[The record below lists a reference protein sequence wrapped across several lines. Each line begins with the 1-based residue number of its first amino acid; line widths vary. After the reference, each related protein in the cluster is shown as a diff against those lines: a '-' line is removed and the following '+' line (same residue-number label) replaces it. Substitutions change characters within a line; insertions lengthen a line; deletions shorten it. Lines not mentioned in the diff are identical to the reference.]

1 MRSGT
6 HTLLS
11 PNAPIDPART
21 AIGQA
26 NLVVTPMQMAMV
38 AAAFANGGVVMR
50 PTLVDR
56 VRSPERRAALRSATA
71 SRSSRA
77 FSEQTAAAVTE
88 MMKHV
93 VDEGTGTAA
102 QIPGVQIAGK
112 TGTAQ
117 TGRNGQ
123 LDAWFI
129 AFAPAESPQV
139 AVAVV
144 VERTRAVRRPGG
156 RADRARRHAG
166 GAECRFVSA
175 DAAPLRAGR
184 ARSSC
189 RGRMTAMTGED
200 TERGQP
206 FDGRYRVL
214 GRLGVGGMAT
224 VYLAEDSSLGRKVA
238 LKVMAERY
246 AEDGEFVE
254 RFRREAQAAARLNHP
269 NIIAVYDRGEA
280 DGRPYIAMEYLQ
292 GRTLKQVIQ
301 KDGPLPPERA
311 IAVAMQVLAGLRY
324 AHEHGVVHRDVK
336 PHNVLVGDDGRIKVT
351 DFGIAHAGDP
361 QMTEVG
367 SIVGTAQYL
376 SPEQARGRSVGP
388 QTDIYSLG
396 VVLYE
401 MLAGR
406 VPFEGDSSVAIA
418 MQHVSDEP
426 PPLRSLAPL
435 TCPSRSAM
443 VVAHAMLKEPAQ
455 RYGSADEFAADLDR
469 VRRGLVPVA
478 ATALIAIVPHEPTEQ
493 VPAAE
498 ATRIAPRAEAT
509 PLLSGEKLPPRP
521 TPRKRSRWPW
531 LLVLLL
537 LLAVGA
543 LAAFALGVGSGDDYA
558 DDDGDDRR
566 RRPRRRPPVTS
577 RKLDDLEGKSFLE
590 AHRRSTATGSSSTS
604 RRQRV
609 RDATHEADVVVA
621 SDPDRRRGAA
631 PAATRSC
638 SRSRAG
644 RRRSRTSSDKPRR
657 PTRSGSSAPTS
668 SPQQTSEA
676 SDSTDKGKV
685 TRTDPAVGQTIPV
698 GSNVTLWVSTGPARC
713 RCRTSWARPR
723 TRRAPRSASAGLI
736 VNEPPGSRCSDDV
749 EVGQVAKQGARR
761 RHARAKGTARCSFD
775 LANSPCTVDVPN
787 VRTLPRR
794 RRRSQLLQAKS
805 IAAGNIKSSHQTVTR
820 AEPGRHRAR
829 PGHRGHERQAV
840 RGHAHGGPARSTVH
854 DAATTTP

>member
-1 MRSGT
+1 
-6 HTLLS
+6 
-11 PNAPIDPART
+11 
-21 AIGQA
+21 
-26 NLVVTPMQMAMV
+26 
-38 AAAFANGGVVMR
+38 
-50 PTLVDR
+50 
-56 VRSPERRAALRSATA
+56 
-71 SRSSRA
+71 
-77 FSEQTAAAVTE
+77 
-88 MMKHV
+88 
-93 VDEGTGTAA
+93 
-102 QIPGVQIAGK
+102 
-112 TGTAQ
+112 
-117 TGRNGQ
+117 
-123 LDAWFI
+123 
-129 AFAPAESPQV
+129 
-139 AVAVV
+139 
-144 VERTRAVRRPGG
+144 
-156 RADRARRHAG
+156 
-166 GAECRFVSA
+166 
-175 DAAPLRAGR
+175 
-184 ARSSC
+184 
-189 RGRMTAMTGED
+189 MTGVD

-301 KDGPLPPERA
+301 AEGPLPPERA

-418 MQHVSDEP
+418 MQHVSDQP
-426 PPLRSLAPL
+426 PLLRSLVPDVPESLAL
-435 TCPSRSAM
+435 
-443 VVAHAMLKEPAQ
+443 VVAHAMLKDPAQ

-478 ATALIAIVPHEPTEQ
+478 ATAVHTAIVSHEPTEF

-498 ATRIAPRAEAT
+498 ATRIAPRPEAT

-521 TPRKRSRWPW
+521 TPRQRSRWPW

-543 LAAFALGVGSGDDYA
+543 LAAFAIGGVPGGDSPTTKGDGSTETTTN
-558 DDDGDDRR
+558 
-566 RRPRRRPPVTS
+566 PPPIAS
-577 RKLDDLEGKSFLE
+577 HKLDDLQGKTLSE
-590 AHRRSTATGSSSTS
+590 ALGVLHSYQLGLDIKKA
-604 RRQRV
+604 QHV
-609 RDATHEADVVVA
+609 RDATHDADIVVGSNPDAGVVLHRGDSIRLKVSRGQKA
-621 SDPDRRRGAA
+621 IPNIVDKSQADAQQQLGSDFKF
-631 PAATRSC
+631 TLM
-638 SRSRAG
+638 
-644 RRRSRTSSDKPRR
+644 
-657 PTRSGSSAPTS
+657 
-668 SPQQTSEA
+668 SEA
-676 SDSTDKGKV
+676 SGSIDKGNV
-685 TRTDPAVGQTIPV
+685 TRTDPVVGTKIPV
-698 GSNVTLWVSTGPARC
+698 GSNVTVYISTGPAQVQVPNLVGK
-713 RCRTSWARPR
+713 SEADAR
-723 TRRAPRSASAGLI
+723 AALDNAGLI
-736 VNEPPGSRCSDDV
+736 VKEPPGSRCSDLVD
-749 EVGQVAKQGARR
+749 VGQVAKQGTPTG
-761 RHARAKGTARCSFD
+761 KLVPGNTAVSFD
-775 LANSPCTVDVPN
+775 VASSPCTVDVPN
-787 VRTLPRR
+787 VRTLPVD
-794 RRRSQLLQAKS
+794 QAIGLLQAKT
-805 IAAGNIKSSHQTVTR
+805 IANGNIKIVHQTVSEQSQDGIVLDQDIEGTNTK
-820 AEPGRHRAR
+820 PFVIHL
-829 PGHRGHERQAV
+829 
-840 RGHAHGGPARSTVH
+840 TVGQL
-854 DAATTTP
+854 DTTATPATTPAP